1 MVENYTKSLID
12 YYENGETTYNFV
24 KAFLEEV
31 SNIYDLAENV
41 LNSRDI
47 DTATGKELDYIGFLV
62 GELRQSRSDEDFRVG
77 IKLRIAINTSKGT
90 VEDIIRILNLLLPD
104 NNGISLRRAG
114 SAKLTLSLG
123 VLPLSL
129 DLENFLYSIIPAGV
143 ELVGISYDSLPLIF
157 TERGGTV
164 TDTGILPERGI
175 TSGDVRI
182 APERE

>member
-1 MVENYTKSLID
+1 MVENYTNRLID

-31 SNIYDLAENV
+31 SDVYDLAESV
-41 LNSRDI
+41 LNSRDLN
-47 DTATGKELDYIGFLV
+47 TATGKELDYIGLLV
-62 GELRQSRSDEDFRVG
+62 GELRQSRSDEDFRIG

-90 VEDIIRILNLLLPD
+90 IEDIIRILELLLPD
-104 NNGISLRRAG
+104 NKGISLKRVG
-114 SAKLTLSLG
+114 SAQLSLKLG
-123 VLPLSL
+123 VLPLSIN
-129 DLENFLYSIIPAGV
+129 LEAFLYSIIPAGV

-157 TERGGTV
+157 TERDGTV

-175 TSGDVRI
+175 TSGGIRI